1 MFYILT
7 GFVFGAL
14 IPYRSRRFAKFMPA
28 TAAYAIYRLIKPN
41 KKSSKRNDKYKRLLK
56 DYKLRS
62 FVYAC
67 VSALLSGLVLY
78 RLGDAN
84 ICWWLGFVWILLLLT
99 EIDIKMFLLP
109 DILTVPLLICGF
121 VFATISNPF
130 ISPVESSIAALAGY
144 IIPVIATLAM
154 LWRSVDAFGGGDIKL
169 LTAIGAWLGVEP
181 LIYTILAS
189 CVIFGIYSLIKR
201 QRAGA
206 FGPALAVG
214 AILVLLSVF

>member
-1 MFYILT
+1 M
-7 GFVFGAL
+7 
-14 IPYRSRRFAKFMPA
+14 
-28 TAAYAIYRLIKPN
+28 
-41 KKSSKRNDKYKRLLK
+41 K

-67 VSALLSGLVLY
+67 ISAMVSGLVLF

-84 ICWWLGFVWILLLLT
+84 IGWWLGFVWTLLLLT

-121 VFATISNPF
+121 VFAAISNPF

-144 IIPVIATLAM
+144 LIPVIATLAM
-154 LWRSVDAFGGGDIKL
+154 LWKSVDAFGGGDIKL

-181 LIYTILAS
+181 LIYTLLSS
-189 CVIFGIYSLIKR
+189 CVIFGIYSLLKR